1 MQRFQGG
8 GTGNESRWG
17 VEPLSPTANSVM
29 PLGPVRITFSSCA
42 TVDGDAPVPV
52 EYAVLDT
59 ASESPRVAD
68 HEVESSVWPIVHRL
82 YVRMVLTLTGGGTS
96 ELLTV
101 NQRDMLIDE
110 FDVLIACV
118 RGDGERKSCAA
129 QGAAAATVAPAALE
143 SIAPE
148 SAVRLR

>member
-17 VEPLSPTANSVM
+17 IEPLSHAVNSVM
-29 PLGPVRITFSSCA
+29 TLGPVRDTFSSRA
-42 TVDGDAPVPV
+42 TVDGDAPAPV
-52 EYAVLDT
+52 EYVVLDT
-59 ASESPRVAD
+59 AFEGPRVGD
-68 HEVESSVWPIVHRL
+68 HEVKSSLWPIVHRL
-82 YVRMVLTLTGGGTS
+82 HARTFPTLTGGGTS

-110 FDVLIACV
+110 LDEFIACV
-118 RGDGERKSCAA
+118 RADGERKSCTA
-129 QGAAAATVAPAALE
+129 QDTAVATVTPAALE

-148 SAVRLR
+148 PAVRLR

>member
-8 GTGNESRWG
+8 VTGNESRWG
-17 VEPLSPTANSVM
+17 VEPLSHAANSVM
-29 PLGPVRITFSSCA
+29 PLGPVRVTFSSYP
-42 TVDGDAPVPV
+42 TLDGDAPVPV
-52 EYAVLDT
+52 ESGVLDT
-59 ASESPRVAD
+59 ALESPRVGD

-82 YVRMVLTLTGGGTS
+82 YVRTVLTLTGGGTS

-110 FDVLIACV
+110 FNVFIACV

-129 QGAAAATVAPAALE
+129 QGAAAATAAPAAIE

-148 SAVRLR
+148 PAVRLR